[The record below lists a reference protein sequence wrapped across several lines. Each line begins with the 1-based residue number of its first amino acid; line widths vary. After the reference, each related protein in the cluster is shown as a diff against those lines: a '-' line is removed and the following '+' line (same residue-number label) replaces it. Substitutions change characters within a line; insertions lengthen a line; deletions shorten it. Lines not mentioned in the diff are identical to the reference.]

1 MEFFHVGNGAF
12 VFVLS
17 NRTWWI
23 QGELSL
29 SRSKLAPM
37 TPVQVDEDDG
47 DDGHGVLQQVGVR
60 VDVAHPAVLLRAAL
74 LDQDGSVLL
83 DAFLVLLPVKLLDQ
97 VVEGDHPQLHD
108 LERSALHEKERKGK
122 GHEAVVKV
130 RQGLK
135 ECVKSRQCLK
145 STPEKFQGDG
155 SRTS

>member
-23 QGELSL
+23 QGELGL

-47 DDGHGVLQQVGVR
+47 DYGHGVLQQVGVR

-83 DAFLVLLPVKLLDQ
+83 DTLLVLLPVKLFHQ
-97 VVEGDHPQLHD
+97 VVEGDHPLLHD
-108 LERSALHEKERKGK
+108 LEGGALHEEERKGE

-130 RQGLK
+130 GQGLKQGPKSRQGLK
-135 ECVKSRQCLK
+135 TTSGKRQ
-145 STPEKFQGDG
+145 E
-155 SRTS
+155 